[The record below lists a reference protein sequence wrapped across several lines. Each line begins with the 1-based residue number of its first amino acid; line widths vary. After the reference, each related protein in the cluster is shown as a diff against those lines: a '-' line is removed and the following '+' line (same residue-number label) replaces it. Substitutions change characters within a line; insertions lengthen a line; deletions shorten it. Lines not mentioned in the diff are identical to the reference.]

1 MAIPVRLIL
10 GDGRG
15 QMDLFTT
22 SIDVNIGRNV
32 QQFPTPDLMAGRI
45 GIDLNTPE
53 IKIDL
58 QGILYD
64 DDFQINGDS
73 SAGGSNPVE
82 QRSNLVTAI
91 NFNSVIPSST
101 NDDFK
106 ISHVPTL
113 GSLILAE
120 YWYTDS
126 NHSVQRGH
134 RTTYGVDSRIAA
146 EGKFIV
152 STNVSAGTT
161 NIISTTRDYVMD
173 GRGSPL
179 LDVGETQNGW
189 FSAENLV
196 NLGVGYASG
205 STNTIRVKPNATIAG
220 NSFAAGA
227 KGLLKPSFSFVA
239 GDRIVKS
246 DGTLVGTVAS
256 TSDSLN
262 ASGSVDNAS
271 ANTVTFTTNI
281 QTSLA
286 DGDELFKQLKMYTE
300 KGEDLGYVISMTRDP
315 STTDTSIALAQSLT
329 ISLKQGERLYFNSRP
344 PIEDF
349 LHGEAIKLFPSA
361 WVELPPRSYAGHLIV
376 EDEDMVTTAG
386 VQGIRLTFDGTTN
399 ISQNATRVR
408 LVGAVTGSP
417 GDANYNNGDAEIS
430 IPVKG
435 LKDETNPAQALAQ
448 KIVDSLNLF
457 SEDSYVRNI
466 SKQLLVVPPDVKGP
480 TNANPTGTS
489 SFHPQLI
496 FSSNYINMAAA
507 YPNNFLEYE
516 AINGVLLIKQLYT
529 PSREIVMPN
538 PLTRGLVSNMEVV
551 QTTNY
556 TMHGGPMS
564 AGDKVQNLMAM
575 VSNAAKNVDLIRG
588 IQIPYNSLITSPNIN
603 GTTRNFFTT
612 FGQVD
617 PEIKV
622 STGNELVASA
632 PMVTMEYNSQMVGGQ
647 SPPDKKTL
655 LERIGDFGDGPVGTI
670 MNFLVNTADT
680 IWTTLTTESHGNI
693 NGMNVVPNKL
703 HVRYDA
709 GNNYYAFN
717 LELLAT
723 DFIIGV

>member
-101 NDDFK
+101 NGETK
-106 ISHVPTL
+106 ITNTPTL
-113 GSLILAE
+113 GSLILETE
-120 YWYTDS
+120 YRQS
-126 NHSVQRGH
+126 NGTVRVHH
-134 RTTYGVDSRIAA
+134 TTTYSVDSRIAA

-152 STNVSAGTT
+152 SNDINAGTT
-161 NIISTTRDYVMD
+161 NIIQTTRDFIMD
-173 GRGSPL
+173 GTGKAL
-179 LDVGETQNGW
+179 LSVGETQNGW

-196 NLGVGYASG
+196 NLGAGYTSG

-220 NSFAAGA
+220 NTFASGA
-227 KGLLKPSFSFVA
+227 KGLLKPSFSFVT

-246 DGTLVGTVAS
+246 DGTLIGTVAS

-262 ASGSVDNAS
+262 TNGSVDNAS

-286 DGDELFKQLKMYTE
+286 DGDELFKQLRMFDE
-300 KGEDLGYVISMTRDP
+300 KENDLGYVISMTRDAT
-315 STTDTSIALAQSLT
+315 TTDTTITLAQSLPV
-329 ISLKQGERLYFNSRP
+329 SLKQNDVLYFNSMP

-417 GDANYNNGDAEIS
+417 GDANYDNGDAEVS

-435 LKDETNPAQALAQ
+435 LNAESNPAQALAQ

-457 SEDSYVRNI
+457 SENSYVRNN
-466 SKQLLVVPPDVKGP
+466 SKQLLLVPPDVKGP
-480 TNANPTGTS
+480 TNTNPTGTS

-496 FSSNYINMAAA
+496 FASNYINMVAA

-529 PSREIVMPN
+529 PSKEIVMPN
-538 PLTRGLVSNMEVV
+538 PLTRGLISNMEVV

-647 SPPDKKTL
+647 SPPDKRTL

-680 IWTTLTTESHGNI
+680 IWTTLSTESHGNI